1 MDFECHFVPSPPPS
15 PPPSDPLSDP
25 LEQAIAFLSSIKS
38 YDDYKAKPLR
48 NFRLEFKR
56 VMEFAKRDMFAGKT
70 EAEYRKF
77 CFEQKN
83 EKVLKQRE
91 RARVLKNARSCYTC
105 KARFNV
111 LHSFYDQLCPACAEL
126 NWKKRVQTRPLIGE
140 NGTPY
145 VSIVTGGRVK
155 IGHRIVLKLLR
166 AGSLVVATTRFPVAG
181 AKVYEKYGEEYER
194 WIKEGRLH
202 VVGLD
207 LRDLVSVE

>member
-1 MDFECHFVPSPPPS
+1 MRAGRITSLKKLCSAESDRLLIGNFVPDGVGEGADEASFHPSSEPPKLLPSGEEDQPPP
-15 PPPSDPLSDP
+15 PPDQVVDPKGAQEEP
-25 LEQAIAFLSSIKS
+25 Q
-38 YDDYKAKPLR
+38 P
-48 NFRLEFKR
+48 
-56 VMEFAKRDMFAGKT
+56 
-70 EAEYRKF
+70 
-77 CFEQKN
+77 
-83 EKVLKQRE
+83 
-91 RARVLKNARSCYTC
+91 RVLKNARSCYTC

-207 LRDLVSVE
+207 LRDLVSVER